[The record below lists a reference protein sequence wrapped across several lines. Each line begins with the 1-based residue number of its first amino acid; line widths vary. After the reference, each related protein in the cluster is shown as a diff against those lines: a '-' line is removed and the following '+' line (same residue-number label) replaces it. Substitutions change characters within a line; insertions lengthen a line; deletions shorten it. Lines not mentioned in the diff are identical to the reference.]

1 MGVLRTSA
9 APSDAGREGS
19 KRLFPLSIRTH
30 LTVIAIILT
39 MGPVVIFGL
48 VQARRV
54 RDREIRDASSRYQ
67 TMATSIA
74 REIDFFVTDATD
86 NLKLLAGA
94 LAEMKHFRTEILE
107 PHVRR
112 VLDTRTIDHIAVM
125 TPSARSIVNMT
136 RDGKLPTGVD
146 YNDRPYLRATI
157 ASRAPQLS
165 VRLVGKVSRRPEVFL
180 SVPVLDR
187 RGALKAILVGGLDL
201 TELYKRHLSEPGT
214 AEPLGRTLLLEPS
227 GRAVA
232 ASDRTIGEVF
242 ASSTD
247 VRIAP
252 HVWESDPRLLTWTDE
267 QGHRMVGA
275 SASLATWKW
284 TILRGVPEDDLHETM
299 ALPIR
304 RLAYTALWLF
314 LACLIL
320 SPLVSRI
327 MAQPIQALKHQ
338 ARRLADGA
346 LGEQVTPL
354 TYVPKELVDLSSSF
368 NTMSAQLAR
377 NYREVSA
384 VSVIAKSVCQSLDLH
399 EILEGSLATIADVI
413 ALDAAVVFL
422 LEGEELRVAAHLG
435 LSNEFITR
443 ADRMRL
449 GEGFAGRV
457 AASGAPLLVEDMW
470 IDPRLRSDAVKK
482 EGLHS
487 LLSVPL
493 SAKGRPV
500 GVLHIFRRGIRR
512 FGEDEVALLTT
523 IGAQIGVAVENAGL
537 YAQAT
542 ARLKE
547 AEALAEISRQL
558 SSSLDLQMVI
568 LTIVRWARELCSSD
582 LAVFAPY
589 DPVRRVATVTAFVGA
604 RTEILR
610 NYEIEP
616 GKGVDGVPLETGEPF
631 ATDDYVNDPRLSQ
644 TSAEVARAEGI
655 VAKLAV
661 PVRSRNQSIGLLWVI
676 NRRPIPFTRVHQ
688 EVLQKLAAHAAV
700 ALENSRLH
708 QEAQD
713 RLQETKTLLSV
724 GQLLTATLDL
734 QEALRRGA
742 RELARALHAD
752 TAGAY
757 LISPDG
763 QSLQPF
769 AGYHLPKERL
779 PDLRA
784 TAIPLDHNR
793 FVQEGFIA
801 RRPTFSPDCRHDP
814 RWSDRTGVFS
824 FRALLMVPFIARDE
838 IIGSLFGVWWEQP
851 HALTPRELEL
861 ADGIGRQ
868 LALAVEN
875 ARLHQ
880 ASLDR
885 AAALAESEDR
895 YRRLAEGAKDLI
907 FTKDIEGRFTYLNP
921 RVKEILGYR
930 PEELLGKPTID
941 CIVPR
946 DHELVME
953 SFRRAVRGESP
964 FDVYEIEA
972 IRKDGSTVPLEMAA
986 SPIYDAEGRFIGR
999 QVIARDLTERRHL
1012 EEEVRERKRLEGVN
1026 RFKSQFLANM
1036 SHELRTPMNAVL
1048 GFSEILRDRRFGPLS
1063 EKQARFVNNIL
1074 VSGRHLLALIED
1086 ILDLAKIEAGKM
1098 RLHLE
1103 QFEVGSFIEE
1113 ICGVMQLQAD
1123 AKQQSIQTQ
1132 VAPGVGACVADRERV
1147 HQILLNLLSNA
1158 IKFTPDG
1165 GQITVTAKRVPGS
1178 EFGVPSSGGTTGVA
1192 QPGTGNLE
1200 PGTPKSRDCVEI
1212 SVADTGIGI
1221 SPDDLQRLFQEF
1233 EQLEPSYTKRHQ
1245 GSGLGLALCQR
1256 LVELHGGRI
1265 LASSEG
1271 EGRGSTFTF
1280 TIPATGPADRL
1291 RDA

>member
-1 MGVLRTSA
+1 MGILGASA

-30 LTVIAIILT
+30 LMVIAIILT
-39 MGPVVIFGL
+39 MGPVVVFGL

-54 RDREIRDASSRYQ
+54 RGREITAASSRYHA
-67 TMATSIA
+67 MATSIA
-74 REIDFFVTDATD
+74 REIDFFISDAAD

-94 LAEMKHFRTEILE
+94 IAEKKRFRAETLE
-107 PHVRR
+107 AHVRR
-112 VLDTRTIDHIAVM
+112 ALDTRTIDHITVM
-125 TPSARSIVNMT
+125 TPSARSIVNLT
-136 RDGKLPTGVD
+136 RDRRLPTGVD
-146 YNDRPYLRATI
+146 YLDRAYTRAII
-157 ASRAPQLS
+157 ATHRPQLAAP
-165 VRLVGKVSRRPEVFL
+165 LVGRVSRRPEVFL
-180 SVPVLDR
+180 SVPALDR
-187 RGALKAILVGGLDL
+187 RGTLRAILVAGLDM

-227 GRAVA
+227 GRPVA

-252 HVWESDPRLLTWTDE
+252 HVWESDPRLLAWTDE
-267 QGHRMVGA
+267 QGQRMVGA

-284 TILRGVPEDDLHETM
+284 TILRGIPEGHLSETM

-304 RLAYTALWLF
+304 RLAYTALWL
-314 LACLIL
+314 LVACLIL

-327 MAQPIQALKHQ
+327 MAQPIQALKDQ

-346 LGEQVTPL
+346 LGQQVTP
-354 TYVPKELVDLSSSF
+354 VPYLPRELVDLSSSF

-384 VSVIAKSVCQSLDLH
+384 VSVIAKSVSQSLDLH

-413 ALDAAVVFL
+413 ALDAAVIFL

-435 LSNEFITR
+435 LSNEFVTR

-457 AASGAPLLVEDMW
+457 AESGAPLLVEDMW
-470 IDPRLRSDAVKK
+470 VDPRLRSDAVKK

-487 LLSVPL
+487 LVSVPL
-493 SAKGRPV
+493 SAKGRLI
-500 GVLHIFRRGIRR
+500 GVLHIFRRGIRQ
-512 FGEDEVALLTT
+512 FGEDEVTLLTT

-537 YAQAT
+537 YALAK

-558 SSSLDLQMVI
+558 GSSLDLQMVI
-568 LTIVRWARELCSSD
+568 LTIVRWAKELCGSD

-589 DPVRRVATVTAFVGA
+589 DPIRRVATVTAFVGA
-604 RTEILR
+604 RTELLR

-616 GKGVDGVPLETGEPF
+616 GKGVDGVALETGEPF
-631 ATDDYVNDPRLSQ
+631 VTDDYVNDPRLSEN
-644 TSAEVARAEGI
+644 SAELARAEGI

-661 PVRSRNQSIGLLWVI
+661 PVRSRDQSIGLLWVI
-676 NRRPIPFTRVHQ
+676 NRRPIPFTREHQ

-700 ALENSRLH
+700 ALENS
-708 QEAQD
+708 
-713 RLQETKTLLSV
+713 
-724 GQLLTATLDL
+724 
-734 QEALRRGA
+734 
-742 RELARALHAD
+742 
-752 TAGAY
+752 
-757 LISPDG
+757 
-763 QSLQPF
+763 
-769 AGYHLPKERL
+769 
-779 PDLRA
+779 
-784 TAIPLDHNR
+784 
-793 FVQEGFIA
+793 
-801 RRPTFSPDCRHDP
+801 
-814 RWSDRTGVFS
+814 
-824 FRALLMVPFIARDE
+824 
-838 IIGSLFGVWWEQP
+838 
-851 HALTPRELEL
+851 
-861 ADGIGRQ
+861 
-868 LALAVEN
+868 
-875 ARLHQ
+875 RLHQ

-895 YRRLAEGAKDLI
+895 YRRLAEGATDLI
-907 FTKDIEGRFTYLNP
+907 FTVDVKGRFTYLNP
-921 RVKEILGYR
+921 RVEEMLGHR
-930 PEELLGKPTID
+930 AEELLGRPSITTV
-941 CIVPR
+941 VPK
-946 DHELVME
+946 DQDLVRGI
-953 SFRRAVRGESP
+953 FARALQGESP
-964 FDVYEIEA
+964 FDVYEVDA
-972 IRKDGSTVPLEMAA
+972 VKKDGSTIPMEVGA
-986 SPIYDAEGRFIGR
+986 SSIYDAEGRVIGR
-999 QVIARDLTERRHL
+999 QGIARDLTERRRL

-1048 GFSEILRDRRFGPLS
+1048 GFSEILRDRRFGPLT

-1074 VSGRHLLALIED
+1074 VSGRHLLTLIND
-1086 ILDLAKIEAGKM
+1086 SLDLAKIEAGKM

-1103 QFEVGSFIEE
+1103 HFEVGSFIEE

-1123 AKQQSIQTQ
+1123 AKRQSIQTQ
-1132 VAPGVGACVADRERV
+1132 VNPDVGVCVADRERV

-1158 IKFTPDG
+1158 IKFTPDAG
-1165 GQITVTAKRVPGS
+1165 RITVSARRVH
-1178 EFGVPSSGGTTGVA
+1178 SSQFTVDGPEEA
-1192 QPGTGNLE
+1192 DRE
-1200 PGTPKSRDCVEI
+1200 PHRDVVEI
-1212 SVADTGIGI
+1212 SVQDTGIGI
-1221 SPDDLQRLFQEF
+1221 SPDDLPRLFQEF
-1233 EQLEPSYTKRHQ
+1233 EQLEPFSTKRHQ

-1265 LASSEG
+1265 WASSEG

-1280 TIPATGPADRL
+1280 TIPAVGPGDRP

>member
-1 MGVLRTSA
+1 MAILRLSA

-19 KRLFPLSIRTH
+19 KRLFPLSIRTL
-30 LTVIAIILT
+30 LTLITIVLT

-48 VQARRV
+48 VQARGV
-54 RDREIRDASSRYQ
+54 RDREITAASSRYHA
-67 TMATSIA
+67 MATSIA
-74 REIDFFVTDATD
+74 REIDFFVTDAAD
-86 NLKLLAGA
+86 NLKLLAGTV
-94 LAEMKHFRTEILE
+94 AEMKNLRGKTLGA
-107 PHVRR
+107 HVRR
-112 VLDTRTIDHIAVM
+112 AIDTRTIDHITVM
-125 TPSARSIVNMT
+125 TPSARSIVNVT
-136 RDGKLPTGVD
+136 RGGRLPTGVD
-146 YNDRPYLRATI
+146 YSDRAYLRATI

-165 VRLVGKVSRRPEVFL
+165 VLLVGEVSRRPEVFL
-180 SVPVLDR
+180 SVPALDR
-187 RGALKAILVGGLDL
+187 HGALKAILVGGLDL

-232 ASDRTIGEVF
+232 ASDRTIGEVL

-247 VRIAP
+247 VKIAP
-252 HVWESDPRLLTWTDE
+252 HVWESDPRLLAWTDE

-284 TILRGVPEDDLHETM
+284 TVLRGIPEDDLRETM
-299 ALPIR
+299 ITPIR
-304 RLAYTALWLF
+304 RLAYTAVWLL
-314 LACLIL
+314 LACLIAG
-320 SPLVSRI
+320 PLVSRI

-346 LGEQVTPL
+346 LGQQVTSGPSF
-354 TYVPKELVDLSSSF
+354 PRELVELSKSF

-384 VSVIAKSVCQSLDLH
+384 VSVIAKSVSRSLDLH
-399 EILEGSLATIADVI
+399 EILQGSLAAIADVI
-413 ALDAAVVFL
+413 ALDAAMVFL
-422 LEGEELRVAAHLG
+422 LEGEELRVAAHIG
-435 LSNEFITR
+435 LSDEFIR
-443 ADRMRL
+443 GIDRMRI
-449 GEGFAGRV
+449 GEGLSGRV
-457 AASGAPLLVEDMW
+457 AESGTPLLVEDVMA
-470 IDPRLRSDAVKK
+470 DPRLTRDVVKT

-487 LLSVPL
+487 LASVPL
-493 SAKGRPV
+493 SAKGRV
-500 GVLHIFRRGIRR
+500 LGVLNVARRGIHL
-512 FGEDEVALLTT
+512 FDEDELTLLTT
-523 IGAQIGVAVENAGL
+523 IGAQIGIAVENAGL
-537 YAQAT
+537 YAQSK

-568 LTIVRWARELCSSD
+568 LTIVRWAKELCSSD

-616 GKGVDGVPLETGEPF
+616 GKGMDGVALETGDPF
-631 ATDDYVNDPRLSQ
+631 VTDDYVNDPRLSQ
-644 TSAEVARAEGI
+644 DCAELARAEGF

-661 PVRSRNQSIGLLWVI
+661 PVRSRNESIGLLWVI
-676 NRRPIPFTRVHQ
+676 NRRPIPFTREHQ

-713 RLQETKTLLSV
+713 RLRETETLLSV
-724 GQLLTATLDL
+724 GQMLTATLDL

-763 QSLQPF
+763 QSLHPF

-779 PDLRA
+779 PYLRA
-784 TAIPLDHNR
+784 TAIPLDLNR

-814 RWSDRTGVFS
+814 RWYDRTGVFT
-824 FRALLMVPFIARDE
+824 FRAILMVPFIARDE
-838 IIGSLFGVWWEQP
+838 IIGSLFAIWWEPP
-851 HALTPRELEL
+851 HTLTPRELEL
-861 ADGIGRQ
+861 ADGIGQQ

-895 YRRLAEGAKDLI
+895 YRRLAEGATDLI
-907 FTKDIEGRFTYLNP
+907 FTVDVNGRFTYLNP
-921 RVKEILGYR
+921 RVEEMLGHR
-930 PEELLGKPTID
+930 AEELLGTPSIATVLPKD
-941 CIVPR
+941 Q
-946 DHELVME
+946 DL
-953 SFRRAVRGESP
+953 VRGIFARALQGESA

-972 IRKDGSTVPLEMAA
+972 IKKDGSTIPLEVGA
-986 SPIYDAEGRFIGR
+986 SSIYDAERRVIGR
-999 QVIARDLTERRHL
+999 QGIARDLTERRRL

-1048 GFSEILRDRRFGPLS
+1048 GFSEILRDRRFGPLT

-1074 VSGRHLLALIED
+1074 VGGRHLLTLIDD

-1098 RLHLE
+1098 RLDLARI
-1103 QFEVGSFIEE
+1103 EVHSIIEE

-1123 AKQQSIQTQ
+1123 AKQQSIQTR
-1132 VAPGVGACVADRERV
+1132 VAPDVGICVADRQRV

-1158 IKFTPDG
+1158 IKFTPPG
-1165 GQITVTAKRVPGS
+1165 GSVTVTAKMVSSS
-1178 EFGVPSSGGTTGVA
+1178 EFGVSSS
-1192 QPGTGNLE
+1192 QPETRNAKPE
-1200 PGTPKSRDCVEI
+1200 TASASEFVEI
-1212 SVADTGIGI
+1212 AVADTGIGI

-1233 EQLEPSYTKRHQ
+1233 EQLEPSYTKRYQ
-1245 GSGLGLALCQR
+1245 GSGLGLALCRR

-1265 LASSEG
+1265 WASSEG

-1280 TIPATGPADRL
+1280 IIPAGVSTDGSQHA
-1291 RDA
+1291 

>member
-1 MGVLRTSA
+1 
-9 APSDAGREGS
+9 
-19 KRLFPLSIRTH
+19 
-30 LTVIAIILT
+30 
-39 MGPVVIFGL
+39 
-48 VQARRV
+48 
-54 RDREIRDASSRYQ
+54 
-67 TMATSIA
+67 
-74 REIDFFVTDATD
+74 
-86 NLKLLAGA
+86 
-94 LAEMKHFRTEILE
+94 
-107 PHVRR
+107 
-112 VLDTRTIDHIAVM
+112 
-125 TPSARSIVNMT
+125 
-136 RDGKLPTGVD
+136 VD
-146 YNDRPYLRATI
+146 YLDRAYIRATI

-165 VRLVGKVSRRPEVFL
+165 ALLVGKVSRRPEVFL
-180 SVPVLDR
+180 SVPALDR
-187 RGALKAILVGGLDL
+187 HGALKAILVGGLDL
-201 TELYKRHLSEPGT
+201 TELNKRHLSEPGT
-214 AEPLGRTLLLEPS
+214 AGPLGRTLLLEPS

-247 VRIAP
+247 VKIAP
-252 HVWESDPRLLTWTDE
+252 HVWESDPRLLAWTDE
-267 QGHRMVGA
+267 QGHPMVGA

-284 TILRGVPEDDLHETM
+284 TILRGIPEDDLRETM
-299 ALPIR
+299 ITPIR
-304 RLAYTALWLF
+304 RLAYTALWLL
-314 LACLIL
+314 LACLIA

-346 LGEQVTPL
+346 LGQQVTPTL
-354 TYVPKELVDLSSSF
+354 YAPRELVDLSSSF

-384 VSVIAKSVCQSLDLH
+384 VSVIAKSVSQSLDLH
-399 EILEGSLATIADVI
+399 EILQGSLATIADVI
-413 ALDAAVVFL
+413 ALDAAVIFL

-435 LSNEFITR
+435 LSDEFVTR

-457 AASGAPLLVEDMW
+457 AESGAPLLVEDMW
-470 IDPRLRSDAVKK
+470 VDPRLRSDAVKQ

-487 LLSVPL
+487 LVSVPL
-493 SAKGRPV
+493 SAKGRLV
-500 GVLHIFRRGIRR
+500 GVLHIFRRGIRQ
-512 FGEDEVALLTT
+512 FSEDEVTLLTT

-537 YAQAT
+537 YALAK

-568 LTIVRWARELCSSD
+568 LTIVRWAKELCGSD

-589 DPVRRVATVTAFVGA
+589 DPVRRVATVTAFIGA
-604 RTEILR
+604 RTELLR
-610 NYEIEP
+610 NYEIEL
-616 GKGVDGVPLETGEPF
+616 GKGIDGRVLDTGTPF
-631 ATDDYVNDPRLSQ
+631 VTDDYFHDPRLSQ
-644 TSAEVARAEGI
+644 DCADIAGAEGF

-661 PVRSRNQSIGLLWVI
+661 PVRSRNESIGLLWVI
-676 NRRPIPFTRVHQ
+676 NRRPIPFTREHR

-713 RLQETKTLLSV
+713 RLQETETLLSV
-724 GQLLTATLDL
+724 GQMLTATLDL
-734 QEALRRGA
+734 QETLRRGA

-763 QSLQPF
+763 QSLQAF

-779 PDLRA
+779 PYLRA
-784 TAIPLDHNR
+784 TAIPLDLNR

-801 RRPTFSPDCRHDP
+801 RRPVFSPDCQHDP
-814 RWSDRTGVFS
+814 RWSDRTGVFT
-824 FRALLMVPFIARDE
+824 FRAILMVPFIARE
-838 IIGSLFGVWWEQP
+838 EVIGSLFGVWWELP
-851 HALTPRELEL
+851 HTLTPRELKL

-885 AAALAESEDR
+885 ATALAESEDR
-895 YRRLAEGAKDLI
+895 YRRLAEGATGLI
-907 FTKDIEGRFTYLNP
+907 FTVDAKGRFTYLNP
-921 RVKEILGYR
+921 RVEEMLGHR
-930 PEELLGKPTID
+930 AEELLGRPSIATV
-941 CIVPR
+941 VPK
-946 DHELVME
+946 DQDL
-953 SFRRAVRGESP
+953 VRGVFARALQGESA

-972 IRKDGSTVPLEMAA
+972 IRKDGSTIPLEVGA
-986 SPIYDAEGRFIGR
+986 SSIYDAEGRVIGR
-999 QVIARDLTERRHL
+999 QGIARDLTERRRL

-1048 GFSEILRDRRFGPLS
+1048 GFSEILRDRRFGPLN

-1074 VSGRHLLALIED
+1074 VGGRHLLTLIND

-1098 RLHLE
+1098 RLDLAPLALRDAIT
-1103 QFEVGSFIEE
+1103 EV
-1113 ICGVMQLQAD
+1113 CDVMQLQAE
-1123 AKQQSIQTQ
+1123 AKRQSIQTQ
-1132 VAPGVGACVADRERV
+1132 VDPDVGVCVADRHRV

-1165 GQITVTAKRVPGS
+1165 GQFTVSARRVHSSQFTVDRP
-1178 EFGVPSSGGTTGVA
+1178 EEADREPS
-1192 QPGTGNLE
+1192 TGNRE
-1200 PGTPKSRDCVEI
+1200 PHRDFVEI
-1212 SVADTGIGI
+1212 SVQDTGIGI
-1221 SPDDLQRLFQEF
+1221 SLDDLQRLFQEF

-1245 GSGLGLALCQR
+1245 GSGLGLALCKR
-1256 LVELHGGRI
+1256 LVELHGGKI
-1265 LASSEG
+1265 WASSEG

-1280 TIPATGPADRL
+1280 TIPCAAAWNGP

>member
-1 MGVLRTSA
+1 
-9 APSDAGREGS
+9 
-19 KRLFPLSIRTH
+19 
-30 LTVIAIILT
+30 
-39 MGPVVIFGL
+39 
-48 VQARRV
+48 
-54 RDREIRDASSRYQ
+54 
-67 TMATSIA
+67 
-74 REIDFFVTDATD
+74 
-86 NLKLLAGA
+86 
-94 LAEMKHFRTEILE
+94 
-107 PHVRR
+107 
-112 VLDTRTIDHIAVM
+112 
-125 TPSARSIVNMT
+125 
-136 RDGKLPTGVD
+136 
-146 YNDRPYLRATI
+146 
-157 ASRAPQLS
+157 
-165 VRLVGKVSRRPEVFL
+165 VGKVSGRPEVVL
-180 SVPVLDR
+180 SVPALDR
-187 RGALKAILVGGLDL
+187 HGALKAILVGGLDL
-201 TELYKRHLSEPGT
+201 TELYKPHLSEPGT
-214 AEPLGRTLLLEPS
+214 AEAPGRTLLLEPS

-232 ASDRTIGEVF
+232 ASDRTISEVL

-247 VRIAP
+247 VKIAP
-252 HVWESDPRLLTWTDE
+252 HVWESDPRLLAWTDE

-284 TILRGVPEDDLHETM
+284 TILRGIPEDALRETM
-299 ALPIR
+299 ITPIR
-304 RLAYTALWLF
+304 RLTYTALWL
-314 LACLIL
+314 LVACLIL

-346 LGEQVTPL
+346 LGQQVTP
-354 TYVPKELVDLSSSF
+354 VPYLPRELVDLSSSF

-384 VSVIAKSVCQSLDLH
+384 VSVIAKSVSQSLDPH
-399 EILEGSLATIADVI
+399 EILQGSLATIADVI
-413 ALDAAVVFL
+413 PLDAAVIFL

-435 LSNEFITR
+435 LSNEFVTR
-443 ADRMRL
+443 ADRMRI
-449 GEGFAGRV
+449 GEGFAGLV
-457 AASGAPLLVEDMW
+457 AASGTPLLVEDMW
-470 IDPRLRSDAVKK
+470 VDPRLRSDAVKK

-487 LLSVPL
+487 LVSVPL
-493 SAKGRPV
+493 SAKGRLV
-500 GVLHIFRRGIRR
+500 GVLHIFRRGIRQ
-512 FGEDEVALLTT
+512 FSEDEMTPLTT

-537 YAQAT
+537 YAQVK

-568 LTIVRWARELCSSD
+568 LTIVRWAKELCSSD

-604 RTEILR
+604 RTELLR

-616 GKGVDGVPLETGEPF
+616 GKGVDGVALETGEPF
-631 ATDDYVNDPRLSQ
+631 VTDDYVNDPRLSQ
-644 TSAEVARAEGI
+644 TSAKLARAEGI

-661 PVRSRNQSIGLLWVI
+661 PVRSRNESIGLLWVI
-676 NRRPIPFTRVHQ
+676 NRRPIPFTKEHR

-708 QEAQD
+708 QEAQN
-713 RLQETKTLLSV
+713 RLRETETLLSV
-724 GQLLTATLDL
+724 GQMLTATLDL

-763 QSLQPF
+763 QSLHPF

-779 PDLRA
+779 PYLRA
-784 TAIPLDHNR
+784 TAIPLDLNR

-801 RRPTFSPDCRHDP
+801 RRPIFSPDCQLDP
-814 RWSDRTGVFS
+814 RWKEKIELFS
-824 FRALLMVPFIARDE
+824 FRAILMVPFIARDE
-838 IIGSLFGVWWEQP
+838 VIGSLFGVWWEQP
-851 HALTPRELEL
+851 HTLTPRELEL
-861 ADGIGRQ
+861 AEGIGRQ
-868 LALAVEN
+868 LAMAVEN

-895 YRRLAEGAKDLI
+895 YRRLAEGAKDII
-907 FTKDIEGRFTYLNP
+907 FTKDVEGRFTYLNR
-921 RVKEILGYR
+921 RVKEILGYG
-930 PEELLGKPTID
+930 PEELLGKPAID
-941 CIVPR
+941 YVVPTY
-946 DHELVME
+946 HELVKE
-953 SFRRAVRGESP
+953 SFRRALRGESASDI
-964 FDVYEIEA
+964 FEIEV
-972 IRKDGSTVPLEMAA
+972 IKKDGSTVPLEMAA
-986 SPIYDAEGRFIGR
+986 SAIYDAEGRFVGR
-999 QVIARDLTERRHL
+999 QEIARDLTERRRL

-1048 GFSEILRDRRFGPLS
+1048 GFSEILRDCRFGPLT

-1074 VSGRHLLALIED
+1074 VGGRHLLALIND

-1098 RLHLE
+1098 RLDLAHI
-1103 QFEVGSFIEE
+1103 EVRSIIEG
-1113 ICGVMQLQAD
+1113 IGGVMQLQAE
-1123 AKQQSIQTQ
+1123 AKRQSILTQ
-1132 VAPGVGACVADRERV
+1132 VDPDVGICVADGQRFN
-1147 HQILLNLLSNA
+1147 QILLNLLSNA
-1158 IKFTPDG
+1158 IKFTPDAG
-1165 GQITVTAKRVPGS
+1165 RITVTARRGSRVEGL
-1178 EFGVPSSGGTTGVA
+1178 GSSGGSPPDPKPYTLY
-1192 QPGTGNLE
+1192 PG
-1200 PGTPKSRDCVEI
+1200 DFIEI
-1212 SVADTGIGI
+1212 AVADTGIGI

-1256 LVELHGGRI
+1256 LVELHGGKI
-1265 LASSEG
+1265 WASSEG

-1280 TIPATGPADRL
+1280 TIPAVGPGDRP